1 MKERRRGQKNK
12 ATTTKP
18 KRIQVKLI
26 VMNQKTLRKPFSFF
40 FPEPLHEM
48 LLDKIVTH

>member
-1 MKERRRGQKNK
+1 MKEKRRGQKNK

-26 VMNQKTLRKPFSFF
+26 MMNQKTQRKPLFFFF
-40 FPEPLHEM
+40 FP
-48 LLDKIVTH
+48 